1 MFRNEAPLKEGLAH
15 LVSKHTIQIH
25 AIEPAVFD
33 NRQTHGGTPL
43 ESLGFFQ
50 TPLTFFSFKISF

>member
-1 MFRNEAPLKEGLAH
+1 MH
-15 LVSKHTIQIH
+15 LVSEHIIQIH

-43 ESLGFFQ
+43 KSLGFFQ
-50 TPLTFFSFKISF
+50 TPLTFFKIYFYILIREQYAK